1 VAGREWPLVFFTL
14 LGQLAV
20 GAYLFV
26 LLPLFFN
33 RPVKPEGGD
42 RDLRLAVVLV
52 VLGLLATAA
61 LISFFHLGN
70 PGQAPNALN
79 NLKRS
84 WLSREILFEL
94 ATLCLLSLLALFLI
108 LRVGNAALVQVTALA
123 AAATGLL
130 FLLSMARVYLLPTAK
145 PWNTF
150 FTPASFFLTA
160 FLLGAAAAAATS
172 FLFKTPPSSG
182 RALIILSIALAAIGL
197 ILSVSAAPHFGLW
210 GYRPAAGLKP
220 PGSPSLILFAGRI
233 ALLLSGA
240 ILLALQAKKVTA
252 SFSAPARLSTLAAF
266 CFFLAAEIAGR
277 FLFYGFYLGKR

>member
-1 VAGREWPLVFFTL
+1 M
-14 LGQLAV
+14 LGQFAV

-33 RPVKPEGGD
+33 RPVKPEGGG
-42 RDLRLAVVLV
+42 RDLRLAAVLV
-52 VLGLLATAA
+52 VLGLLAVAA

-70 PGQAPNALN
+70 PWQAPNALN

-94 ATLCLLSLLALFLI
+94 ATLLLFGLLALFLI
-108 LRVGNAALVQVTALA
+108 LRVRNAVLFQVTGLA

-130 FLLSMARVYLLPTAK
+130 FLLSMARIYMLPTVK

-160 FLLGAAAAAATS
+160 FLLGAAAAVAAS
-172 FLFKTPPSSG
+172 FFLKTPIPCL
-182 RALIILSIALAAIGL
+182 RALIILSITLAATGFVL
-197 ILSVSAAPHFGLW
+197 AALAAPHFGVW
-210 GYRPAAGLKP
+210 GYRPEAGLKP
-220 PGSPSLILFAGRI
+220 PGSPSIILFSSRI
-233 ALLLSGA
+233 VFLLAGA
-240 ILLALQAKKVTA
+240 ILLALQAKKISV
-252 SFSAPARLSTLAAF
+252 SLAAPVRISALVAS
-266 CFFLAAEIAGR
+266 CFFFAAEVAGR